1 MVIIS
6 SVLLA
11 FIQLGLV
18 CMKVITSFDQLTSK
32 INEAEAK
39 RAISDD
45 EFRQSLTSWYL
56 SPAIIGEIP
65 KDPYSAEFKEFQ
77 FKLYKDLTN
86 EEYSVSKEETI
97 FNFDRELL
105 WPYPYSTKSADTVGN
120 QLMGCGWL
128 IHKMNLPPESH
139 ILEIGSGYGSLTI
152 HLARMGYRVTCLDI
166 SSSLLEFI
174 KARTALFPQQ
184 VTAICGD
191 MASVEIPDIYD
202 AVIFN
207 ASLHHSME
215 HRGVIDRL
223 DSLLAPN
230 GIVAFT
236 SEPVVAD
243 DSDFV
248 PYPWGIRLDGLSIW
262 SICKWG
268 WLELGFQESYF
279 IHLLKD
285 VGLKVTRYNL
295 GLSGQTDI
303 WIAAKTDL
311 LDSSSV
317 AADTSLE
324 YDVDLETEVIRLR
337 KLVKEYEQGRYIRYM
352 KWLKSRI

>member
-1 MVIIS
+1 
-6 SVLLA
+6 
-11 FIQLGLV
+11 
-18 CMKVITSFDQLTSK
+18 MKAITSFDRLTSK
-32 INEAEAK
+32 MNEAEAK

-45 EFRQSLTSWYL
+45 AFRQSLASWYL
-56 SPAIIGEIP
+56 SPSIIGEIP

-77 FKLYKDLTN
+77 YKLYEDLTN
-86 EEYSVSKEETI
+86 EAYSVSNEETD
-97 FNFDRELL
+97 FNFDHELL
-105 WPYPYSTKSADTVGN
+105 WPYPYSTKSAHTVGN
-120 QLMGCGWL
+120 QLMGYGWL
-128 IHKMNLPPESH
+128 IQKMNLPPESH
-139 ILEIGSGYGSLTI
+139 ILEIGSGYGALTM

-174 KARTALFPQQ
+174 KARTSHLPQQ
-184 VTAICGD
+184 VKTICGD
-191 MASVEIPDIYD
+191 MATVEIPDIFD

-215 HRGVIDRL
+215 HRSVVRRL

-243 DSDFV
+243 DSDLV

-279 IHLLKD
+279 VHLLKA

-295 GLSGQTDI
+295 GLSGHTDI
-303 WIAAKTDL
+303 WIAAKTDF
-311 LDSSSV
+311 LDSSSA

-324 YDVDLETEVIRLR
+324 YDVDFETEVIRLR
-337 KLVKEYEQGRYIRYM
+337 KIVKGYEQGRYIRYM